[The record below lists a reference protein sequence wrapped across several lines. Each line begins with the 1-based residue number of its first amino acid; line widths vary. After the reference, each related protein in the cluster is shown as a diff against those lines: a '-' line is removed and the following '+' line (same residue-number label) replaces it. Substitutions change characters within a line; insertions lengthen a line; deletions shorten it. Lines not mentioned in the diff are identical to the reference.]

1 MKNALP
7 AVACVLLVLVGVS
20 NFAPAADSKVNDE
33 GFIVDWLMLG
43 PIAVAEGSGADA
55 IDLKQVP
62 EEAALQPKAG
72 EKQKVGDKELT
83 WKAVQAKEKQF
94 YIDLAVAGGGATEDV
109 AAYLVAYVFAD
120 AEMKDVTA
128 VMSSNDQ
135 GKLYLNGVEVIKFA
149 ETRTIEKEGDKKA
162 GLTLNKGRNVVV
174 LKVVNEKNDWAGAV
188 HFLGKDG
195 KAITGLTVKTAP

>member
-1 MKNALP
+1 MRNALL
-7 AVACVLLVLVGVS
+7 AVACGLLVLVSGS
-20 NFAPAADSKVNDE
+20 NAAPPADSKVNDE

-43 PIAVAEGSGADA
+43 PISVAEGSGAEA

-83 WKAVQAKEKQF
+83 WKAVQAKEKQY

-120 AEMKDVTA
+120 DEMKDVTA

-135 GKLYLNGVEVIKFA
+135 GKLYLNGKEVIKFT
-149 ETRTIEKEGDKKA
+149 ETRVIDKDGDKKA
-162 GLTLNKGRNVVV
+162 GLTLNKGRNTVV
-174 LKVVNEKNDWAGAV
+174 LKVINEKNDWAGAV
-188 HFLGKDG
+188 HFLNKDG

>member
-1 MKNALP
+1 MKKVLLT
-7 AVACVLLVLVGVS
+7 VACGLLVFVGASSFV
-20 NFAPAADSKVNDE
+20 PAADSKVNEE
-33 GFIVDWLMLG
+33 GFITDWLMLG
-43 PIAVAEGSGADA
+43 PIPVAEGSGADA
-55 IDLKQVP
+55 IDLKQIP

-83 WKAVQAKEKQF
+83 WKAVKAKDKDY

-109 AAYLVAYVFAD
+109 AAYLVAYVFAE
-120 AEMKDVTA
+120 AEMKDVTV

-135 GKLYLNGVEVIKFA
+135 GKVYLNGTEVIKFT
-149 ETRTIEKEGDKKA
+149 ETRTIDKEGDKKA
-162 GLTLNKGRNVVV
+162 GVTLTKGRNVVV

-195 KAITGLTVKTAP
+195 KPLTNLVVKTAP